1 MYSIYVGL
9 HLPNKPEEFLTL
21 KEIDFAKNVSYLKE
35 CIAEK
40 CKFEAEKIE
49 VIYNGLTLLD
59 ENKLGE
65 TLKPEAV
72 IHCFQKTKKYKPYE
86 PTDRVKDP
94 SAVDNAQVLFY
105 NIGNIQINVGCR
117 VNILQKIFAEYP
129 EFRRNPAALALIR
142 DSVLFNTLHQPE
154 VIKKVAEHYPIILE
168 AAPFIVSTVRKE
180 LAGNI
185 SASKFSEP
193 ATDSTN
199 SSEEENSVGSND
211 RSSSRDEDSGRHQSE
226 TARIRMISR
235 QQLQAALAQIGYGSA
250 NSLSNIAQR
259 NSETSAAASAASE
272 TTSTPLSNSA
282 SGERISSDVFRNEL
296 LRALDSLGQ
305 RSSSSSSANNFQGP
319 VAMDTSELEQQ
330 SANSSFTDDGDIPTV
345 YRSHPYAEQLRTMQ
359 QMGFLNHEENLNYLN
374 LANGNIEQAVN
385 LLMAAM
391 M

>member
-9 HLPNKPEEFLTL
+9 HLPNKPEEFLAL
-21 KEIDFAKNVSYLKE
+21 KEVDFAKNVSHLKE

-49 VIYNGLTLLD
+49 VIYNGLTLHD
-59 ENKLGE
+59 ENKLAE

-105 NIGNIQINVGCR
+105 NIGNIQINVSCR

-211 RSSSRDEDSGRHQSE
+211 RSSSRDEDSGRNQSE

-259 NSETSAAASAASE
+259 NSETSAAASEAS
-272 TTSTPLSNSA
+272 STPLPNSA

-305 RSSSSSSANNFQGP
+305 RSSSSSSANNSQAP
-319 VAMDTSELEQQ
+319 VAMDTSEIEQQ

-345 YRSHPYAEQLRTMQ
+345 YRTHPYAEQLRTMQ

>member
-1 MYSIYVGL
+1 MHSIYAGL
-9 HLPNKPEEFLTL
+9 HLPNKPEEFLTIS
-21 KEIDFAKNVSYLKE
+21 EIDFDKSVLDLKQK
-35 CIAEK
+35 IGEK
-40 CKFEAEKIE
+40 CQFEVDRLE
-49 VIYNGLTLLD
+49 VIYNGIALQD
-59 ENKLGE
+59 EKKIGD

-72 IHCFQKTKKYKPYE
+72 IHCFQKTKKYTPYE
-86 PTDRVKDP
+86 PSEKVKDP
-94 SAVDNAQVLFY
+94 EAVNNAQVLFY
-105 NIGNIQINVGCR
+105 NIGNIQINVSCR
-117 VNILQKIFAEYP
+117 VNILQKILAEYP

-168 AAPFIVSTVRKE
+168 AASFIVSTVRKE
-180 LAGNI
+180 LARNI

-211 RSSSRDEDSGRHQSE
+211 RSSSRDEDSGRSQSE

-259 NSETSAAASAASE
+259 NSETTAASGPSEAS
-272 TTSTPLSNSA
+272 STPLSNSA
-282 SGERISSDVFRNEL
+282 SGERISTDLFRNEL
-296 LRALDSLGQ
+296 LRALGSLGQ
-305 RSSSSSSANNFQGP
+305 RVSTSSSQSQDP
-319 VAMDTSELEQQ
+319 VAMDTSEQEHQ
-330 SANSSFTDDGDIPTV
+330 SANTSYTDDGDIPVV
-345 YRSHPYAEQLRTMQ
+345 YRSHPYAEQLRTML

-374 LANGNIEQAVN
+374 LASGNIEQAVN